1 MASKQKTAK
10 FCLCARECRKI
21 PTIPAEI
28 RSTPYAMCS
37 LLSVGR
43 RATLSSNRLAM
54 VALLAVVLG
63 LKPGT
68 RDQDVRAASRAAG
81 RFNGTEPNSKGA

>member
-28 RSTPYAMCS
+28 RTTPYAMCS

-54 VALLAVVLG
+54 VALLAVGFG
-63 LKPGT
+63 LKPRA
-68 RDQDVRAASRAAG
+68 RDQDVPAATRAARQVQSD
-81 RFNGTEPNSKGA
+81 

>member
-28 RSTPYAMCS
+28 RTTPYAMCS

-43 RATLSSNRLAM
+43 REHCHQTDSRW
-54 VALLAVVLG
+54 LLCW
-63 LKPGT
+63 PGT